1 MGKFNNHSSLT
12 DPPVRVCYG
21 TRQRRHDSVG
31 LIGRQVRF
39 PLLLFLPPSPFVSLL
54 CPPTQHSER
63 PARAWGPVAL
73 SSPVRYIA
81 EITEVSLSLS
91 LYRGHCDAQRGHLA
105 LLLGWDPP
113 WVLSTRAVQ
122 HVACGGSSLGWGGA
136 RNPSVKLIDLT
147 GGCGVLSKAK
157 LKGTL

>member
-1 MGKFNNHSSLT
+1 MRERYIRLFIIYFKIIIEPMYRGSEINILRVINLLAMGRGNNNIFVFVGKFNNRSSLT

-63 PARAWGPVAL
+63 PARA
-73 SSPVRYIA
+73 
-81 EITEVSLSLS
+81 
-91 LYRGHCDAQRGHLA
+91 
-105 LLLGWDPP
+105 
-113 WVLSTRAVQ
+113 
-122 HVACGGSSLGWGGA
+122 
-136 RNPSVKLIDLT
+136 
-147 GGCGVLSKAK
+147 
-157 LKGTL
+157 